1 MTYYKIVLSGENIF
15 FENDSDAPEPVIGF
29 ITCKLINAE
38 TEDLA
43 VATAKRDLLVHWNH
57 SFNSDRKLG
66 MPKLAIEFIEPVKG
80 WFKPKPVTI
89 ITGLPVQNISRSN
102 SINLPRPPVAGFGAG
117 TKRPGHI
124 LHREMR
130 LNNYLAIGNR
140 RFLFNINQG
149 KQCCT

>member
-66 MPKLAIEFIEPVKG
+66 MPKLAVEFIEPVKG
-80 WFKPKPVTI
+80 WFKPKTSNDYYWF
-89 ITGLPVQNISRSN
+89 TGAEHKQEQLNKFIQAPNRWFWGRN
-102 SINLPRPPVAGFGAG
+102 KKTRTHTPP
-117 TKRPGHI
+117 
-124 LHREMR
+124 
-130 LNNYLAIGNR
+130 GNAPE
-140 RFLFNINQG
+140 
-149 KQCCT
+149 